1 MAGFGQTKTTPN
13 MIKFMQSIFCALH
26 FLLRSDIIKK
36 LYSII
41 ISLSLVAI
49 IVIFP
54 QTKAKASAS
63 VSGAGRVN
71 TRSTSLNVRSG
82 SGTGY
87 SRVATVQ
94 KDSYVTLI
102 SLNNGWWYVKYADGK
117 YGYCNSDYIFVLSEN
132 VKTVKT
138 TYGNLS
144 VRSGPSTSYS
154 IVSKLPSGNKVAIL
168 SESNGWAKILYDGS
182 SIGYVSS
189 TYLVSS
195 NNTSSQKYTSVK
207 LSVPSYKQTDSRWS
221 GVKLGNSSATIG
233 KQGCLVTSFAMTE
246 SYRTN
251 STITPSSMAK
261 KSSFTSS
268 GAMYWPNGY
277 TAYYN
282 SSYLNKIY
290 ELLKSGTPVLIG
302 GRSSS
307 GATHWVVVT
316 GFTGGDTLTTSS
328 FLIND
333 PGSNTNTT
341 LAQFKAKYINHIR
354 LMYYAG

>member
-1 MAGFGQTKTTPN
+1 M
-13 MIKFMQSIFCALH
+13 
-26 FLLRSDIIKK
+26 
-36 LYSII
+36 
-41 ISLSLVAI
+41 
-49 IVIFP
+49 FP
-54 QTKAKASAS
+54 QTKVDASA
-63 VSGAGRVN
+63 VNVRGAGRVK
-71 TRSTSLNVRSG
+71 TQSTSLNVRSG
-82 SGTGY
+82 AGTGY
-87 SRVATVQ
+87 SRVATVN
-94 KDSYVTLI
+94 KDSYVTLV

-154 IVSKLPSGNKVAIL
+154 IVSKIPSGNKVAVL
-168 SESNGWAKILYDGS
+168 SESDGWAKILYNGS
-182 SIGYVSS
+182 SIGYVSA
-189 TYLVSS
+189 TYLVS
-195 NNTSSQKYTSVK
+195 NSSSSSVKYPSVK

-221 GVKLGNSSATIG
+221 GTKLGSSSATIG

-246 SYRTN
+246 SYRTRT
-251 STITPSSMAK
+251 TITPPMMAK
-261 KSSFTSS
+261 RSSFTSS
-268 GAMYWPNGY
+268 GSMYWPTGY

-282 SSYLNKIY
+282 SSYLAKIY
-290 ELLKSGTPVLIG
+290 ELLKAGTPVLIG
-302 GRSSS
+302 GRSST

-316 GFTGGDTLTTSS
+316 GYKGGDTLNTSS

-341 LAQFKAKYINHIR
+341 LAQFKAKYVNHIR

>member
-1 MAGFGQTKTTPN
+1 M
-13 MIKFMQSIFCALH
+13 
-26 FLLRSDIIKK
+26 
-36 LYSII
+36 
-41 ISLSLVAI
+41 
-49 IVIFP
+49 FP
-54 QTKAKASAS
+54 QTKVDASA
-63 VSGAGRVN
+63 VNVRGAGRVK
-71 TRSTSLNVRSG
+71 TQSTSLNVRSG
-82 SGTGY
+82 AGTGY
-87 SRVATVQ
+87 SRVATVN
-94 KDSYVTLI
+94 KDSYVTLV

-154 IVSKLPSGNKVAIL
+154 IVSKIPSGNKVAVL
-168 SESNGWAKILYDGS
+168 SESDGWAKILYNGS
-182 SIGYVSS
+182 SIGYVSA
-189 TYLVSS
+189 TYLVS
-195 NNTSSQKYTSVK
+195 NSSSSTVKYPSVK
-207 LSVPSYKQTDSRWS
+207 LSVPSYKQTDSRWL
-221 GVKLGNSSATIG
+221 GTKLGSSSATIG

-246 SYRTN
+246 SYRTKT
-251 STITPSSMAK
+251 TITPPMMAK

-268 GAMYWPNGY
+268 GSMYWPTGY

-282 SSYLNKIY
+282 SSYLAKIY
-290 ELLKSGTPVLIG
+290 ELLKQGTPVLIG
-302 GRSSS
+302 GRSST

-316 GFTGGDTLTTSS
+316 GYTGGDTLNTSS

-341 LAQFKAKYINHIR
+341 LAQFKAKYVNHIR

>member
-1 MAGFGQTKTTPN
+1 M
-13 MIKFMQSIFCALH
+13 
-26 FLLRSDIIKK
+26 
-36 LYSII
+36 
-41 ISLSLVAI
+41 
-49 IVIFP
+49 FP
-54 QTKAKASAS
+54 QTKVDASA
-63 VSGAGRVN
+63 VNVRGAGRVK
-71 TRSTSLNVRSG
+71 TQSTSLNVRSG
-82 SGTGY
+82 AGTGY
-87 SRVATVQ
+87 SRVATVN
-94 KDSYVTLI
+94 KDSYVTLV

-154 IVSKLPSGNKVAIL
+154 IVSKIPSGNKVAVL
-168 SESNGWAKILYDGS
+168 SESDGWAKILYNGS
-182 SIGYVSS
+182 SIGYVSA
-189 TYLVSS
+189 TYLVS
-195 NNTSSQKYTSVK
+195 NSSSSTVKYPSVK

-221 GVKLGNSSATIG
+221 ATKLGSSSATIG

-246 SYRTN
+246 SYRTKT
-251 STITPSSMAK
+251 TITPPMMAK
-261 KSSFTSS
+261 RSSFTSS
-268 GAMYWPNGY
+268 GSMYWPTGY

-282 SSYLNKIY
+282 SSYLAKIY
-290 ELLKSGTPVLIG
+290 ELLKQGTPVLIG
-302 GRSSS
+302 GRSST

-316 GFTGGDTLTTSS
+316 GYTGGDTLNTSS

-341 LAQFKAKYINHIR
+341 LAQFKAKYVNHIR